1 MKKLK
6 KMMVLGLVAAMT
18 TTSIT
23 PALASTT
30 NGVAV
35 RQGAKIEINE
45 KAKEELH
52 NLIQEG
58 KKLVGDDETSVVSW
72 AKDVKTFNESYK
84 TSKHGEI
91 NYFCNRITNGEKGK
105 NILERLLA
113 YLLNEYYDSE
123 FDKNAGV
130 SEIVKAEGDNV
141 DSDETMSR
149 IYTYL
154 YVIKVYDYIE
164 TTQTSLHDELEN
176 LCMGILGSDELA
188 TEKVVKFNV
197 DLNIIKNEKVTD
209 TILDGIYISSSPR
222 TNYVDGEKFDPTGM
236 KVTGV
241 FKVVFDGERTAL
253 EYREMTNYS
262 YPTEPLKKGDSPIK
276 KITISAA
283 HNGKTVSCPLSLY
296 IEDKEEITTNEI
308 AKKNEVTTEKESETK
323 TVTKEENKKSAKRC
337 NIPVVMFIRDSKT
350 VYGIAPK
357 NAKVKA
363 KIGKKTYTT
372 KVSKLGAFKIN
383 LKKKLKKNQ
392 KITLWTVKK
401 GYKNSKKVV
410 WRIR

>member
-1 MKKLK
+1 M
-6 KMMVLGLVAAMT
+6 
-18 TTSIT
+18 
-23 PALASTT
+23 
-30 NGVAV
+30 
-35 RQGAKIEINE
+35 
-45 KAKEELH
+45 
-52 NLIQEG
+52 
-58 KKLVGDDETSVVSW
+58 
-72 AKDVKTFNESYK
+72 
-84 TSKHGEI
+84 
-91 NYFCNRITNGEKGK
+91 
-105 NILERLLA
+105 
-113 YLLNEYYDSE
+113 
-123 FDKNAGV
+123 
-130 SEIVKAEGDNV
+130 
-141 DSDETMSR
+141 
-149 IYTYL
+149 
-154 YVIKVYDYIE
+154 
-164 TTQTSLHDELEN
+164 
-176 LCMGILGSDELA
+176 
-188 TEKVVKFNV
+188 
-197 DLNIIKNEKVTD
+197 
-209 TILDGIYISSSPR
+209 
-222 TNYVDGEKFDPTGM
+222 
-236 KVTGV
+236 
-241 FKVVFDGERTAL
+241 
-253 EYREMTNYS
+253 
-262 YPTEPLKKGDSPIK
+262 KKGDSPIK

-357 NAKVKA
+357 NTKVKA

>member
-1 MKKLK
+1 MRKFK
-6 KMMVLGLVAAMT
+6 KMMVLGLVVAMT
-18 TTSIT
+18 ATSIT

-35 RQGAKIEINE
+35 VQQGAKIKINE

-52 NLIQEG
+52 NLIQKG
-58 KKLVGDDETSVVSW
+58 KKLVGNDETSAVSW

-91 NYFCNRITNGEKGK
+91 NYFCNRIANGEKGK

-130 SEIVKAEGDNV
+130 SEIIKSEGDYN
-141 DSDETMSR
+141 DTEETMNR
-149 IYTYL
+149 VYTYL

-164 TTQTSLHDELEN
+164 TTVTSLHDELEN
-176 LCMGILGSDELA
+176 LCMGILGNDELMA
-188 TEKVVKFNV
+188 EKVVKFNV
-197 DLNIIKNEKVTD
+197 DINIIKNEKVTD

-222 TNYVDGEKFDPTGM
+222 TNYVNGEKFDPTGM

-241 FKVVFDGERTAL
+241 FKVIFDGERTAL

-283 HNGKTVSCPLSLY
+283 HNGKTVNCPLSLY
-296 IEDKEEITTNEI
+296 VEDKEEATNVTT
-308 AKKNEVTTEKESETK
+308 KKNEVTTEKESETK
-323 TVTKEENKKSAKRC
+323 TVTKEKNKKSAKRC
-337 NIPVVMFIRDSKT
+337 ISPVVMFVGNSKT

-357 NAKVKA
+357 NTKVKA
-363 KIGKKTYTT
+363 KIGKKIYTT

>member
-1 MKKLK
+1 MRKLK
-6 KMMVLGLVAAMT
+6 KMMVLGLVVAMT
-18 TTSIT
+18 ATSVT

-35 RQGAKIEINE
+35 QQGVKSEINE
-45 KAKEELH
+45 NAKEKLH

-58 KKLVGDDETSVVSW
+58 KKLVGDDETSTVSW
-72 AKDVKTFNESYK
+72 AKDVKSFNETYK
-84 TSKHGEI
+84 TGKHGEI
-91 NYFCNRITNGEKGK
+91 NYFCNRIVNGKNGK
-105 NILERLLA
+105 NIIERLMA

-123 FDKNAGV
+123 FDKNTGI
-130 SEIVKAEGDNV
+130 SEIVKAEGDNI
-141 DSDETMSR
+141 DTDETMNR
-149 IYTYL
+149 VYTYL

-164 TTQTSLHDELEN
+164 TTVTSLHDELEN
-176 LCMGILGSDELA
+176 LCMGILGNDELMA
-188 TEKVVKFNV
+188 EKVVKFNV
-197 DLNIIKNEKVTD
+197 DINIIKNEKVTD

-222 TNYVDGEKFDPTGM
+222 TNYVNGEKFDPTGM

-241 FKVVFDGERTAL
+241 FKVIFDGERTAL

-296 IEDKEEITTNEI
+296 IEDKEEITTNEVT
-308 AKKNEVTTEKESETK
+308 KKNEVTTEKESETK
-323 TVTKEENKKSAKRC
+323 TVTKEENKKSAKKC
-337 NIPVVMFIRDSKT
+337 ISPVVMFVGNSKT

-357 NAKVKA
+357 NTKVKA

-372 KVSKLGAFKIN
+372 KVSKLGVFKIN
-383 LKKKLKKNQ
+383 LKKKLNKNQ

>member
-1 MKKLK
+1 MRKLK
-6 KMMVLGLVAAMT
+6 KMMVLGLVVAMT
-18 TTSIT
+18 ATSVT

-58 KKLVGDDETSVVSW
+58 KKLVENDETSVVSW
-72 AKDVKTFNESYK
+72 AKDVKTFNKSYK

-91 NYFCNRITNGEKGK
+91 DYFCNRIANGEKGK

-113 YLLNEYYDSE
+113 YLLNEYYNSE

-222 TNYVDGEKFDPTGM
+222 TNYVNGEKFDPTGM

-241 FKVVFDGERTAL
+241 FKVIFDGKRTAL

-308 AKKNEVTTEKESETK
+308 TKKNEVTTEKESEAK

-337 NIPVVMFIRDSKT
+337 ISPVVMFVGNSKT

-357 NAKVKA
+357 NTKVKA
-363 KIGKKTYTT
+363 KIGKKTYAT